1 MYVTTDLD
9 CLALVVVEGGREQ
22 SPPRI
27 WTMSATAT
35 TQGSYDRA
43 FSQGSSCVYYVTEGA
58 ARSVLTLLIWN
69 QRSTPPPDECCFSDK
84 HNVRREHA
92 GLHALSG
99 HVLNGSTCCAFQCS
113 SMRSLRFSPS
123 AMRLIHNRWPCCTT
137 AQFSL
142 EISQVASASCLTL
155 SRTFISAMP
164 SRF

>member
-35 TQGSYDRA
+35 TQGSYDRT

-84 HNVRREHA
+84 HNVRREYA

-123 AMRLIHNRWPCCTT
+123 AMRLIHT
-137 AQFSL
+137 SL
-142 EISQVASASCLTL
+142 ALLYDGSVFARDFASSFCFVSDLISDIHQCYA
-155 SRTFISAMP
+155 
-164 SRF
+164 